1 MLPRGVTGDD
11 NLRQASHLL
20 GVDEMPE
27 GGGGYVFGSMTVDDT
42 SLTPYSDATQVRRRT
57 VFIHMFYSLYFH
69 CLRMDIICL
78 HCIMTHIIIPYYDL
92 AYTSYFKLL

>member
-27 GGGGYVFGSMTVDDT
+27 GGGRGGYVFGSMTIDDA
-42 SLTPYSDATQVRRRT
+42 SLTPYSDATQVRRRYLRILRLIFT
-57 VFIHMFYSLYFH
+57 VYL
-69 CLRMDIICL
+69 
-78 HCIMTHIIIPYYDL
+78 
-92 AYTSYFKLL
+92 